1 MMKLIRNVLVVL
13 FCAALVGASG
23 LFFYVRT
30 TEDSTPPEF
39 HIDTDPIEVSVT
51 DPASALLQGLTATD
65 NRDGDL
71 TQEIRIRSRSSFIRD
86 AEFTV
91 SYIVFDQASNYSSC
105 SRHAR
110 YTDYVPPRFRLT
122 RPMTFNVNETIRF
135 DGSVIVED
143 LLEGDISGR
152 IKLEKSTVV
161 NSIPGTY
168 QVVLSAANQMGDT
181 VTLPLSIQIVDNSR
195 TRATIALREYLVYAS
210 AEQEPNY
217 AQFLSKVTDPMEK
230 DQDAAISLSSV
241 TINDSNVR
249 LSTPGTYEVYYY
261 YTGVSGEIATAIL
274 TVVVE

>member
-195 TRATIALREYLVYAS
+195 TRATIALREYLVYES

>member
-1 MMKLIRNVLVVL
+1 MMKLIRTVLVIL
-13 FCAALVGASG
+13 FCAALVGASV
-23 LFFYVRT
+23 LFFYTRT
-30 TEDSTPPEF
+30 TEDNTPPEF
-39 HIDTDPIEVSVT
+39 HIDTDPIEISVT
-51 DPASALLQGLTATD
+51 DPASSLMQGLTATD

-71 TQEIRIRSRSSFIRD
+71 TQEIRIRSHSSFIRD

-91 SYIVFDQASNYSSC
+91 SYIVFDQASNYSTC
-105 SRHAR
+105 SRRAR

-152 IKLEKSTVV
+152 LKLEKSTVV

-195 TRATIALREYLVYAS
+195 TRARITLREYLVYAS
-210 AEQEPNY
+210 AGQEPDY
-217 AQFLSKVTDPMEK
+217 SQFLSSVTDPMEK
-230 DQDAAISLSSV
+230 DQDATISLSSV

>member
-30 TEDSTPPEF
+30 TEDNTPPEF

-195 TRATIALREYLVYAS
+195 TRATITLREYLVYAS
-210 AEQEPNY
+210 AEQEPDY